1 MCLKKWACARR
12 NLWVICSLHWW
23 GAWNPVGAPL
33 QKLKPGFCGPGIQS
47 FIYLLDF
54 FFLFIS
60 VCPAEQLCSA
70 FLLLMALELHCGRTV
85 KLPVLICR
93 TFMQTLEFPPPLLRG
108 SATWELCSRPS
119 FLGWLCQVAFWHTS
133 GALERSPIFP
143 VWRQPHP
150 QVLLPLSLPQAW
162 RSHSFLWKRRY
173 SSDVFRCFCICT
185 VWGCCSWALSF

>member
-1 MCLKKWACARR
+1 MSMCKKEFVS
-12 NLWVICSLHWW
+12 NLFSSLM
-23 GAWNPVGAPL
+23 VGMKSCTSTTAE
-33 QKLKPGFCGPGIQS
+33 IETW
-47 FIYLLDF
+47 LLWTRYSELHLSVGF
-54 FFLFIS
+54 FFCLFIS

-150 QVLLPLSLPQAW
+150 EVLLPLSLPQAW